1 MRFAVLVLLGGLV
14 GAPAA
19 WAQTGIFEG
28 GGAGLGA
35 AVTYRGVTVSDGVG
49 GGYIA
54 GSVSPPAADWL
65 SIFGGVNALADIGT
79 LGQAGASFRL
89 GPANWIAKPV
99 LRGGA
104 AFGDVDALVTG
115 GVGIYIGR
123 RGGGL
128 FTADWS
134 ASEGVTYAIVHFGA
148 YYTFGGRDAGNRTP

>member
-1 MRFAVLVLLGGLV
+1 M
-14 GAPAA
+14 
-19 WAQTGIFEG
+19 
-28 GGAGLGA
+28 
-35 AVTYRGVTVSDGVG
+35 
-49 GGYIA
+49 
-54 GSVSPPAADWL
+54 
-65 SIFGGVNALADIGT
+65 
-79 LGQAGASFRL
+79 
-89 GPANWIAKPV
+89 